1 MITITRKAQNDIL
14 TYSTNPA
21 VTPVM
26 TKQEGAQKTKG
37 WIVKTINWNEAS
49 LTSMVKNEPYCQ
61 SVFINGEKL
70 KSSVTEM
77 HFFAVDFDKGE
88 TTFENYK
95 NEKLSTFGFTAFMHT
110 TVNHQKELREIVNG
124 EEVVYPPRDKFRVIV
139 PLSHPIT
146 NSQAEAI
153 KASGII
159 EEIFSMNKDD
169 IDMSFID
176 SNRYFKQNPDA
187 IVYFYEKEE
196 RLSSDF
202 LIQSTKKEEK
212 TERTK
217 RTKKTT
223 FANSDVLL
231 KHDHTEIKV
240 TNVKQ
245 KERIFCPFCD
255 HTKRTHLN
263 DANAFID
270 INPVGT
276 KYIFCSSEQ
285 KTYWQQACNVDL
297 EKCKLFWN
305 ASLGCPSMVG
315 YESASVEDNSVYYV
329 FKNDGDFK
337 NYCCQNNIN
346 PSIKD
351 YLPRREI
358 IFNPGLPSGLTDK
371 FYNLFIETKYMRKD
385 YSTFTR
391 VELVELVDLL
401 KRRTP
406 IIAELLLNIFGEK
419 EYVERFLNWITF
431 LLKER
436 KKADSAWLITSEEE
450 GIGKD
455 LMFNRILKPLFG
467 EKQSQ
472 LVNGK
477 RIAKNF
483 NNQDMNCF
491 LRGYNEVFS
500 SDDKNGNTSRKEW
513 LKDAITSRKQ
523 TIELK
528 GKDTFEADNFMN
540 FILFSNNESPILL
553 DKRDRRFN
561 VVRNIKAKKVSAL
574 KFFRGQRFLEDDI
587 AQELDAF
594 AEIVF
599 TLNYDID
606 LVNMVIDSEAKKNI
620 QACSSNP
627 YEDFVKALTTGDV
640 DYFLLDE
647 VFKPDTAE
655 TIFDK
660 NARSR
665 DAIEIEQS
673 LSNYKAIPSK
683 YMNRIVKFHFGQ
695 ETYKKTIEKLK
706 MKGITN
712 KPLRLSQSEV
722 IKAYM

>member
-1 MITITRKAQNDIL
+1 MNSITRKAQNDNLI
-14 TYSTNPA
+14 YSTNPA
-21 VTPVM
+21 VTSAM
-26 TKQEGAQKTKG
+26 TKQEGAKQTTGWQK
-37 WIVKTINWNEAS
+37 KTIAWSESA
-49 LTSMVKNEPYCQ
+49 LTEMVKNEAYCQ
-61 SVFINGEKL
+61 SVFSNGEKV
-70 KSSVTEM
+70 KQSVTDM
-77 HFFAVDFDKGE
+77 HFFAIDFDKGE
-88 TTFENYK
+88 TTFETYK
-95 NEKLSTFGFTAFMHT
+95 SEKLPTFGFTAFMHT
-110 TVNHQKELREIVNG
+110 TVNHQKELRQFSDG
-124 EEVVYPPRDKFRVIV
+124 EEVITPPRDKFRVIV
-139 PLSHPIT
+139 PLSHPIS

-153 KASGII
+153 KSSGII
-159 EEIFSMNKDD
+159 QELFSMNKDD

-187 IVYFYEKEE
+187 IAYFYEKED
-196 RLSSDF
+196 RLNSDY
-202 LIQSTKKEEK
+202 LLDSTTNEKKA
-212 TERTK
+212 RP
-217 RTKKTT
+217 TKKTT
-223 FANSDVLL
+223 FGNSDVLR

-240 TNVKQ
+240 SDVKQ

-255 HTKRTHLN
+255 NSKRTHPN

-270 INPVGT
+270 INPAGA

-285 KTYWQQACNVDL
+285 KTYWQQAGNADID
-297 EKCKLFWN
+297 KSKLFWN
-305 ASLGCPSMVG
+305 ASLGCPSMIG
-315 YESASVEDNSVYYV
+315 YESASVEDNSMYYV
-329 FKNDGDFK
+329 FKNDADFK

-371 FYNLFIETKYMRKD
+371 FYNLFVETKYMRTD
-385 YSTFTR
+385 YSALPR
-391 VELVELVDLL
+391 VELVDLVDQL
-401 KRRTP
+401 KSRTP
-406 IIAELLLNIFGEK
+406 IIAELLLNIFGET
-419 EYVERFLNWITF
+419 EYVDRFLNWITF

-500 SDDKNGNTSRKEW
+500 SDDKNGNVSRKEW

-540 FILFSNNESPILL
+540 FILFSNNENPIPL
-553 DKRDRRFN
+553 DKKDRRFN
-561 VVRNIKAKKVSAL
+561 VIRNTNAKKVSAL
-574 KFFRGQRFLEDDI
+574 SFFRGQKFLEEDI
-587 AQELDAF
+587 ASELDKF
-594 AEIVF
+594 AEIIF

-606 LVNMVIDSEAKKNI
+606 LVNMVLDSDAKKNI

-627 YEDFVKALTTGDV
+627 YEEFAKAVKTGNA
-640 DYFLLDE
+640 DYFILDE
-647 VFKPDTAE
+647 IFKPDAGE
-655 TIFDK
+655 TMFDK
-660 NARSR
+660 NARAK
-665 DAIEIEQS
+665 DAIEAEKTITVH
-673 LSNYKAIPSK
+673 KAIPAK
-683 YMNRIVKFHFGQ
+683 YMNRVVKFHFGQ
-695 ETYKKTIEKLK
+695 GGYLKTLDNLK
-706 MKGITN
+706 MKGLTN
-712 KPLRLSQSEV
+712 KPLRLPQGEV
-722 IKAYM
+722 IKVYM

>member
-1 MITITRKAQNDIL
+1 MTKKQGAEHVDGWERKAID
-14 TYSTNPA
+14 
-21 VTPVM
+21 
-26 TKQEGAQKTKG
+26 
-37 WIVKTINWNEAS
+37 WNENA
-49 LTSMVKNEPYCQ
+49 LANMVRTEAYCQ
-61 SVFINGEKL
+61 SVFIDKKKL
-70 KSSVTEM
+70 KKSVTEM
-77 HFFAVDFDKGE
+77 HFLAVDFDKGE
-88 TTFENYK
+88 TTFDKYK
-95 NEKLSTFGFTAFMHT
+95 TEKLLKFEFTAFMHT
-110 TVNHQKELREIVNG
+110 TINHQKELREIVDG
-124 EEVVYPPRDKFRVIV
+124 EEIIYSPRDKFRVIV
-139 PLSHPIT
+139 PLSRPIT
-146 NSQAEAI
+146 NSEAESI
-153 KASGII
+153 KSSDKIQNL
-159 EEIFSMNKDD
+159 FSMNLDD
-169 IDMSFID
+169 IDMSFMD

-187 IVYFYEKEE
+187 IIYFHKKDE
-196 RLSSDF
+196 RLNIDY
-202 LIQSTKKEEK
+202 LLENVQKVVKVK
-212 TERTK
+212 PA
-217 RTKKTT
+217 KKTT
-223 FANSDVLL
+223 FENNDVLR
-231 KHDHTEIKV
+231 KHDLTEIKV
-240 TNVKQ
+240 CEVKQ
-245 KERIFCPFCD
+245 KEQIFCPFCD
-255 HTKRTHLN
+255 HTKRTHPN

-270 INPVGT
+270 VNTAGA

-285 KTYWQQACNVDL
+285 KTHWQKASNVDL

-305 ASLGCPSMVG
+305 ASLGCASMVG
-315 YESASVEDNSVYYV
+315 YESASTEDNSVYYV
-329 FKNDGDFK
+329 FKNDSDFK

-358 IFNPGLPSGLTDK
+358 IFNPGLPSGLTEQY
-371 FYNLFIETKYMRKD
+371 YNLFMETKYMRKD
-385 YSTFTR
+385 YSTLSR

-401 KRRTP
+401 TVRAP
-406 IIAELLLNIFGEK
+406 IITELLLNIFGEN

-467 EKQSQ
+467 DKQSQ

-500 SDDKNGNTSRKEW
+500 SDDRNGNTSRKEW

-540 FILFSNNESPILL
+540 FILFSNNASPILL
-553 DKRDRRFN
+553 DKKDRRFN
-561 VVRNIKAKKVSAL
+561 VIRNMNAKKVSAL
-574 KFFRGQRFLEDDI
+574 SFYRGQKYLEDDI
-587 AQELDAF
+587 ANELDAF
-594 AEIVF
+594 ADILF

-627 YEDFVKALTTGDV
+627 YEDFVKALTTGDAE
-640 DYFLLDE
+640 YFLFDE
-647 VFKPDTAE
+647 IFKPDFSE
-655 TIFDK
+655 TLLDK
-660 NARSR
+660 NARSKE
-665 DAIEIEQS
+665 ALEVEKMVSAQ
-673 LSNYKAIPSK
+673 NAIPSRH
-683 YMNRIVKFHFGQ
+683 MNRIVKYHFGL
-695 ETYKKTIEKLK
+695 ETYKKSLEKLK

-712 KPLRLSQSEV
+712 KPLRLSQDEV

>member
-1 MITITRKAQNDIL
+1 MNSLTRKAQNETL

-21 VTPVM
+21 VTPAM

-37 WIVKTINWNEAS
+37 WIVKTINWDEAS
-49 LTSMVKNEPYCQ
+49 LTNMVKNEPYCQ
-61 SVFINGEKL
+61 SVFIDGEKL
-70 KSSVTEM
+70 KSSVSEM
-77 HFFAVDFDKGE
+77 HFLAVDFDKGE

-95 NEKLSTFGFTAFMHT
+95 KEKLPTFGFTAFMHT
-110 TVNHQKELREIVNG
+110 TVNHQKELREIVDS

-139 PLSHPIT
+139 PLSEPIT

-153 KASGII
+153 KSSGII
-159 EEIFSMNKDD
+159 QETFSMNKDD

-187 IVYFYEKEE
+187 IVFFYENEE
-196 RLSSDF
+196 RLTSDY
-202 LIQSTKKEEK
+202 LLENTKKTEK
-212 TERTK
+212 TKRTK
-217 RTKKTT
+217 QTKKTT
-223 FANSDVLL
+223 FTNSDVLL

-240 TNVKQ
+240 GDVKQ
-245 KERIFCPFCD
+245 KERIFCPFCE
-255 HTKRTHLN
+255 HAKRTHPN

-270 INPVGT
+270 INPAGT

-285 KTYWQQACNVDL
+285 KTYWQQAGSVDL
-297 EKCKLFWN
+297 DKCKLFWN
-305 ASLGCPSMVG
+305 ASLGCPSMIG
-315 YESASVEDNSVYYV
+315 YESASIEDNSMYYV
-329 FKNDGDFK
+329 FKNDADFK

-371 FYNLFIETKYMRKD
+371 FYNLFIETKYMRND
-385 YSTFTR
+385 YSALPK
-391 VELVELVDLL
+391 VELVELVDLMTA
-401 KRRTP
+401 RTP
-406 IIAELLLNIFGEK
+406 IIAELMLNIFGESK
-419 EYVERFLNWITF
+419 YLERFLNWITF

-500 SDDKNGNTSRKEW
+500 SDDKNGNISRKEW

-540 FILFSNNESPILL
+540 FILFSNNESPVAL
-553 DKRDRRFN
+553 DKKDRRFN
-561 VVRNIKAKKVSAL
+561 VIRNIKAKKVSAL
-574 KFFRGQRFLEDDI
+574 SFFRGQKFLESDI
-587 AQELDAF
+587 ANELDKF
-594 AEIVF
+594 AEIIF
-599 TLNYDID
+599 TLNYNID
-606 LVNMVIDSEAKKNI
+606 LVNVVLDSEAKKNI
-620 QACSSNP
+620 QACSCNP
-627 YEDFVKALTTGDV
+627 YEEFVKAIKTGNA
-640 DYFLLDE
+640 DYFIFDE
-647 VFKPDTAE
+647 IFKPDAGE
-655 TIFDK
+655 TLFDK
-660 NARSR
+660 YARSK
-665 DAIEIEQS
+665 DAIEVEKMVS
-673 LSNYKAIPSK
+673 VHKAIPAK
-683 YMNRIVKFHFGQ
+683 YMNRVVKFHFGQ
-695 ETYKKTIEKLK
+695 ETYIKTIEKLK

-712 KPLRLSQSEV
+712 KPLRLSQDEV